1 MASWSATRLI
11 TASPG
16 PDLDVEI
23 APAGVLAGAEAGALR
38 LRVTGPAVDLD
49 LSWAAL
55 AVDAAGA
62 AGLMAR
68 HCPLE

>member
-1 MASWSATRLI
+1 M
-11 TASPG
+11 
-16 PDLDVEI
+16 EI

-49 LSWAAL
+49 LTWAAL
-55 AVDAAGA
+55 AVDVAGA

-68 HCPLE
+68 DCPLE